1 MKKISIVFLLMAW
14 GFSLYAQDVITLRN
28 GNQIQAK
35 VTEISSAEIKYK
47 RFDHLDGPTIVIAR
61 ADVHAIAFANGIH
74 EIFNPLAEPSPAARP
89 TATMPATTPA
99 AAPAIDPPPATEITD
114 APTPAPVVIN
124 APPPSQMAPTNEIR
138 GPHRKNFYAGFY
150 FNPMSALVLYG
161 ASMGAELT
169 IGRKFIIDPYVRF
182 PKLSLLY
189 GLDNINGGLGL
200 GIAPKFFTGGRK
212 GGFYVGPNFEYLK
225 INNYEYLGVSYINR
239 HAFLGV
245 NLGGK
250 VQFSSGY
257 YMRFG
262 GTLGA
267 RTNLDYD
274 DIYPF
279 INLDLCFG
287 FSF

>member
-1 MKKISIVFLLMAW
+1 MKKISIIFLLITWA
-14 GFSLYAQDVITLRN
+14 FAVYAQDVVTMTD
-28 GNQIQAK
+28 GTQIKAK
-35 VTEISSAEIKYK
+35 VTEINSSEIKYN
-47 RFDHLDGPTIVIAR
+47 RFDHLDGPTIVVAK
-61 ADVHAIAFANGIH
+61 ASVHAIAFENGIH
-74 EIFNPLAEPSPAARP
+74 EVFNPLAEPAPAAARP
-89 TATMPATTPA
+89 PATAPVSTSTTA
-99 AAPAIDPPPATEITD
+99 STTAPATPSVA
-114 APTPAPVVIN
+114 TPAPVVTS
-124 APPPSQMAPTNEIR
+124 APPPARLASTNEIR
-138 GPHRKNFYAGFY
+138 GPHRKNFYTGFY
-150 FNPMSALVLYG
+150 FNPMSALAMYG

-189 GLDNINGGLGL
+189 YLNNRDVGLGL
-200 GIAPKFFTGGRK
+200 GIAPKYFTGGRK
-212 GGFYVGPNFEYLK
+212 GGFYVGPNFEYMKLNSTF
-225 INNYEYLGVSYINR
+225 ITRL
-239 HAFLGV
+239 AFLGV

-267 RTNLDYD
+267 RTNLDYAND
-274 DIYPF
+274 TDAF